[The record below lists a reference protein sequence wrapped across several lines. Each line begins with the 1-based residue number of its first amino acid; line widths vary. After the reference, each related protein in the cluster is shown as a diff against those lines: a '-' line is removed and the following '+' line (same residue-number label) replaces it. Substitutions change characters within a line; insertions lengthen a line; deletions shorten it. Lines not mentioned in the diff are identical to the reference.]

1 MIANLLKLNVQDHV
15 EKKNGLTYLSW
26 AWAWAEALKADP
38 TATFHVD
45 TFQRADATTIPYMDI
60 NGTAMV
66 WVRTTL
72 FSKEM
77 TCMLPVMD
85 HRNKPIPNPDAF
97 QVNTAIMR
105 CLTKCLA
112 MHGLG
117 LYIYA
122 GEDLPEDDGVVP
134 PPKPKA
140 EKPAEKPP
148 AKMAGEAG
156 RFQITVTTKP
166 DSTPTDFINIVSE
179 MAVVALEQA
188 KSQADVMEIFK
199 VNRSLFDKVKEIDA
213 ECHKDLMEAFK
224 TKKDALK

>member
-45 TFQRADATTIPYMDI
+45 TFQRADGTTIPYMDI

-85 HRNKPIPNPDAF
+85 HRNKPIQNPDAF

-122 GEDLPEDDGVVP
+122 GEDLPEDDVP

-140 EKPAEKPP
+140 EKPP
-148 AKMAGEAG
+148 AKMEGEAG
-156 RFQITVTTKP
+156 RFQITVKTKP
-166 DSTPTDFINIVSE
+166 DATPTDFINIVSE

-188 KSQADVMEIFK
+188 KSQSDVMEIFK
-199 VNRSLFDKVKEIDA
+199 VNRTLFDKVKSIDP

>member
-45 TFQRADATTIPYMDI
+45 TFQRADGTTIPYMDI

-85 HRNKPIPNPDAF
+85 HRNKPIQNPDAF

-122 GEDLPEDDGVVP
+122 GEDLPEDDVP
-134 PPKPKA
+134 PPKPKT
-140 EKPAEKPP
+140 EKPP
-148 AKMAGEAG
+148 AKMEGEAG
-156 RFQITVTTKP
+156 RFQITVKTKP
-166 DSTPTDFINIVSE
+166 DATPTDFINIVAE

-188 KSQADVMEIFK
+188 KSQSDVMEIFK